1 MQTVLVTGS
10 AGFIGSTLAEALL
23 DRGYRVVGLDNFDP
37 YYPQR
42 VKEQNL
48 ADLLKDDWFS
58 FVEGDIR
65 YEPLLAELMHEYR
78 PRAVVHLAALAGVRP
93 SLAEPDRYMDV
104 NVVGTTRVLEACRAG
119 GVQRMVFAS
128 SSSVYG
134 GGNVTPFAESQQTSS
149 PLSPYAASKVAGE
162 AVCYTH
168 HHLYDLSTVCLRF
181 FTVYGPRQRQDLAI
195 SKFTRNI
202 MEGKPIQLYG
212 DGSTSRD
219 YTYVDDIVTG
229 VIAAL
234 ETDLEWEVINLGG
247 ANPVTLRELVHK
259 LEYALDRE
267 AIIDYLPL
275 QPGDMLRTCADVS
288 RAHEV
293 LGWEA
298 RVDLD
303 RGLAHYAAWY
313 QERQG
318 APLAVAAM

>member
-10 AGFIGSTLAEALL
+10 AGFIGSNLAEALL

-37 YYPQR
+37 YYPR
-42 VKEQNL
+42 SVKEQNL
-48 ADLLKDDWFS
+48 VDLLKDDWFS

-65 YEPLLAELMHEYR
+65 YEPLLAELVREYR

-119 GVQRMVFAS
+119 GVERVIFAS

-134 GGNVTPFAESQQTSS
+134 GGNVTPFSEDQPVNS

-168 HHLYDLSTVCLRF
+168 HHLYDLSAVCLRY

-195 SKFTRNI
+195 NKFTRHI
-202 MEGKPIQLYG
+202 LEGKPIQLYG

-219 YTYVDDIVTG
+219 YTYVDDIVSGT
-229 VIAAL
+229 IAAL
-234 ETDLEWEVINLGG
+234 ESDLEWEVINLGG
-247 ANPVTLRELVHK
+247 SRPVALRELVRK
-259 LEYALDRE
+259 LEEVLGRE

-275 QPGDMLRTCADVS
+275 QPGDMVRTCANVT
-288 RAHEV
+288 RARE
-293 LGWEA
+293 LLNWEA

-303 RGLAHYAAWY
+303 RGLEHFAAWHHD
-313 QERQG
+313 RQG
-318 APLAVAAM
+318 ALRKLAAV

>member
-1 MQTVLVTGS
+1 MQTILVTGS
-10 AGFIGSTLAEALL
+10 AGFIGSTLTEALL
-23 DRGYRVVGLDNFDP
+23 DRGYRVVGIDNFDP
-37 YYPQR
+37 YYPR
-42 VKEQNL
+42 SIKEGNL
-48 ADLLKDDWFS
+48 TDLLEDHWFS

-65 YEPLLAELMHEYR
+65 DEPLLAELMREYR

-119 GVQRMVFAS
+119 GVERLVFAS

-134 GGNVTPFAESQQTSS
+134 GGNLTPFSESQPTNS

-162 AVCYTH
+162 ACCYTH
-168 HHLYDLSTVCLRF
+168 HHLYDLSAVCLRF

-202 MEGKPIQLYG
+202 TEGLPIQLYG
-212 DGSTSRD
+212 DGGTSRD
-219 YTYVDDIVTG
+219 YTYVDDIVAGT
-229 VIAAL
+229 IAAL
-234 ETDLEWEVINLGG
+234 ETDLEWDVINLGG
-247 ANPVTLRELVHK
+247 SNPVTLRDLVRK
-259 LEYALDRE
+259 LEQALDRE

-288 RAHEV
+288 HARES

-298 RVDLD
+298 KVDLD
-303 RGLAHYAAWY
+303 TGLRRYAAWY
-313 QERQG
+313 YDRQG
-318 APLAVAAM
+318 APLSLAAV

>member
-1 MQTVLVTGS
+1 MQTVLITGS

-37 YYPQR
+37 YYPR
-42 VKEQNL
+42 RIKEQNL
-48 ADLLKDDWFS
+48 AELLEDDWFS
-58 FVEGDIR
+58 FIEGDIR
-65 YEPLLAELMHEYR
+65 YEPLLAELMSEYR

-119 GVQRMVFAS
+119 GVQRVVFAS

-134 GGNVTPFAESQQTSS
+134 GDSEPPFSEDQPISS

-162 AVCYTH
+162 AICYTH
-168 HHLYDLSTVCLRF
+168 HHLYDLSAVCLRY

-202 MEGKPIQLYG
+202 LAGKPIQLYG

-219 YTYVDDIVTG
+219 YTYVDDIVAGT
-229 VIAAL
+229 IAAL
-234 ETDLEWEVINLGG
+234 ESDLEWEVINLGG
-247 ANPVTLRELVHK
+247 CQPVTLRELVRK
-259 LEYALDRE
+259 LEAALDRE

-288 RAHEV
+288 RARQL
-293 LGWEA
+293 LGWQA

-303 RGLAHYAAWY
+303 RGLEHYAAWY

-318 APLAVAAM
+318 ASLALAAV